1 MERTFS
7 KLGGG
12 KKDNMQWYYIDKDN
26 NYVGPVNTHKMR
38 QLKKFDYVT
47 LESYVWASHL
57 SGWKTFAQIPEL
69 VESKAGAGPG
79 GGKPGGAKVGAPPSL
94 GMASAKVGAPPSI
107 GMAKP
112 KSTGAAAAAGPS
124 APSRG
129 TVQAANAPPSVSM
142 AGMSLEDDSATV
154 VQANRPDML
163 AAPEAE
169 DQWDDQNGL
178 RILDELGKIRAI
190 IGADGEVKDGVGT
203 TLAFIEANGD
213 CGSAD
218 MDFLGSAKN
227 EQVTDRDD
235 QPAGMY
241 DLGLGK
247 VQDARGNTVLE
258 INKEGVVVGNAQQTA
273 GRVEGFNFHR
283 MQTMAAYII
292 LVDTAFTQGY

>member
-12 KKDNMQWYYIDKDN
+12 KKDNVQWYYIDKDN

-47 LESYVWASHL
+47 PESYVWASHL
-57 SGWKTFAQIPEL
+57 SGWKTFAQIPDL
-69 VESKAGAGPG
+69 AESKPGAGPG
-79 GGKPGGAKVGAPPSL
+79 GSKPG
-94 GMASAKVGAPPSI
+94 SAKVGAPPSI

-112 KSTGAAAAAGPS
+112 KGGAGPS

-129 TVQAANAPPSVSM
+129 TMQAANAPPSMGM
-142 AGMSLEDDSATV
+142 AGMSLEDDSAAAV
-154 VQANRPDML
+154 RANRPDML
-163 AAPEAE
+163 AAPDAQ
-169 DQWDDQNGL
+169 DQWDEQNGL
-178 RILDELGKIRAI
+178 RILDEQGKIRAVI
-190 IGADGEVKDGVGT
+190 AADGEVKDGVGN

-218 MDFLGSAKN
+218 MDYLGTAKN
-227 EQVTDRDD
+227 EQVLDRDD

-241 DLGLGK
+241 DQGKGL
-247 VQDARGNTVLE
+247 VQNAGGTCVLE

-273 GRVEGFNFHR
+273 GRVEGWDFHH
-283 MQTMAAYII
+283 MQMIAAYII
-292 LVDTAFTQGY
+292 LVDPAYTQGY

>member
-112 KSTGAAAAAGPS
+112 LSTSIAEP
-124 APSRG
+124 PSR
-129 TVQAANAPPSVSM
+129 
-142 AGMSLEDDSATV
+142 
-154 VQANRPDML
+154 
-163 AAPEAE
+163 
-169 DQWDDQNGL
+169 
-178 RILDELGKIRAI
+178 ELHCR
-190 IGADGEVKDGVGT
+190 E
-203 TLAFIEANGD
+203 
-213 CGSAD
+213 
-218 MDFLGSAKN
+218 
-227 EQVTDRDD
+227 
-235 QPAGMY
+235 
-241 DLGLGK
+241 
-247 VQDARGNTVLE
+247 
-258 INKEGVVVGNAQQTA
+258 
-273 GRVEGFNFHR
+273 
-283 MQTMAAYII
+283 
-292 LVDTAFTQGY
+292 QGYNNTHNNHCNGVAESKLTP